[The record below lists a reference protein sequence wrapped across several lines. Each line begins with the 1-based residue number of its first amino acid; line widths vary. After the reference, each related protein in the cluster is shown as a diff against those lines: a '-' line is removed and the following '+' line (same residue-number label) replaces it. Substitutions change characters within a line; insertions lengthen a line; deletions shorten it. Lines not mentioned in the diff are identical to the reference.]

1 MTQKRSKRMNRMR
14 MRIIFNRK
22 VQRLFRQIVS
32 RKGCREENLI
42 RWRMILAK
50 ATSAILMDP
59 KILRGVPH
67 QIICL
72 KGFLVIMTMPYLKR
86 IDIKKP

>member
-1 MTQKRSKRMNRMR
+1 
-14 MRIIFNRK
+14 
-22 VQRLFRQIVS
+22 
-32 RKGCREENLI
+32 
-42 RWRMILAK
+42 MILAK